1 MMKLVPV
8 FAVALALIPGCREAG
23 KESVAST
30 PSAKPMVELFNGKD
44 FSGWK
49 LFMKDGSDPAK
60 VWSIANGVIKCVGNP
75 SGYMRTEKPYENY
88 KVTVEW
94 RFITPGNTGVMVHMA
109 LPDKVWPRSFE
120 CQGMHNHQGDFWM
133 WEGADCK
140 EPKIPGKNG
149 FVKTGKSNEKAPGE
163 WNTYQVECVG
173 STIKIYVNGKLM
185 NTATECN
192 ASSGFIGLQ
201 SEGAEME
208 VRKVTLEPVG
218 K

>member
-1 MMKLVPV
+1 
-8 FAVALALIPGCREAG
+8 
-23 KESVAST
+23 
-30 PSAKPMVELFNGKD
+30 
-44 FSGWK
+44 
-49 LFMKDGSDPAK
+49 
-60 VWSIANGVIKCVGNP
+60 
-75 SGYMRTEKPYENY
+75 MRTEKSYRDY

-94 RFITPGNTGVMVHMA
+94 RFITPGNTGVMVHMG

-120 CQGMHNHQGDFWM
+120 CQGMSKHQGDFWM
-133 WEGADCK
+133 WDGADCK
-140 EPKIPGKNG
+140 EPKNPGKNG
-149 FVKTGKSNEKAPGE
+149 FTKTVKSNENAPGE
-163 WNTYQVECVG
+163 WNTYEVKCVG

-208 VRKVTLEPVG
+208 VRKITIEPVR

>member
-1 MMKLVPV
+1 MKFAPL
-8 FAVALALIPGCREAG
+8 FAVALALLPGCRGREERVDDGSIA
-23 KESVAST
+23 
-30 PSAKPMVELFNGKD
+30 PSAKVDLFNGKD

-60 VWSIANGVIKCVGNP
+60 VWSIANGVIKCVGSPN
-75 SGYMRTEKPYENY
+75 GYMRTEKTYRDY

-94 RFITPGNTGVMVHMA
+94 RFITPGNTGVMVHMG

-120 CQGMHNHQGDFWM
+120 CQGMSKHQGDFWM

-149 FVKTGKSNEKAPGE
+149 FTKTAKSNENAPGE
-163 WNTYQVECVG
+163 WNTYEVACVG

-185 NTATECN
+185 NTATKCN

-208 VRKVTLEPVG
+208 VRKVTIEPAG